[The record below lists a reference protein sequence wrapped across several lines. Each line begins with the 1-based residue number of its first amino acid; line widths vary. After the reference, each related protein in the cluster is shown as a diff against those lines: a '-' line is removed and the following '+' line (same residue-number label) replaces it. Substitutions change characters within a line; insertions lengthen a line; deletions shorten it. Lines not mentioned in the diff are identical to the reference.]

1 MNSGIILSP
10 GDSLDQQIQSG
21 QFERFHEYYLKPYSR
36 HFKRVFIF
44 SYGDRGCYP
53 ALPENI
59 VLVPKPAV
67 VPGYLYQFMLP
78 LIQFKKIKAIDVFR
92 VFQTPGGIPAAVAKI
107 FFKKPYVVTYGYD
120 YVKFA
125 QIETRPILARL
136 LALIIPPILWLANRV
151 IVTQPINLKLD
162 RSVLIPNGVDPL
174 KFKPGKERRS
184 GLVLSVGRLARQKNY
199 SRLIQA
205 VGLSRLRRRIKL
217 VIVGQGPE
225 ETRLI
230 KLAKLKKVSFK
241 IVPAVAHQQLINWY
255 QQAAVFALTSKI
267 EGQPKAL
274 LEAMSCACA
283 CLTTRFPG
291 NLLKDGSSG
300 LIGGGVEQL
309 ARQLDLLLTD
319 HKLNRR
325 LGKQARQV
333 ILKSYNIKPLV
344 EQEIKLLKQCSN

>member
-1 MNSGIILSP
+1 MNLGIILSS
-10 GDSLDQQIQSG
+10 GDSLDQQIQNG
-21 QFERFHEYYLKPYSR
+21 QFERFNEYYLKPYSR

-59 VLVPKPAV
+59 VLVSKPTV
-67 VPGYLYQFMLP
+67 IPGYLYQLILP
-78 LIQFKKIKAIDVFR
+78 LVQFKKIKTIDVFR
-92 VFQTPGGIPAAVAKI
+92 VFQTPGGIPAVVAKI

-120 YVKFA
+120 YVKFS
-125 QIETRPILARL
+125 QIESRPILAGL
-136 LALIIPPILWLANRV
+136 LTLIIPSVLRLASRV
-151 IVTQPINLKLD
+151 IVTDPKNLKFP
-162 RSVLIPNGVDPL
+162 RAALIPNGVDPL

-184 GLVLSVGRLARQKNY
+184 GLVLSVGRLVKQKNY
-199 SRLIQA
+199 SLLIKA
-205 VGLSRLRRRIKL
+205 VSLSRLRRRIKL

-283 CLTTRFPG
+283 CLTTPFPG

-309 ARQLDLLLTD
+309 SRQLDLLLTD
-319 HKLNRR
+319 RKLNRR
-325 LGKQARQV
+325 LGNQARQV
-333 ILKSYNIKPLV
+333 ILKGYNIKPLV
-344 EQEIKLLKQCSN
+344 EQEINLLKQC